1 MHGAWGAL
9 NTLIKKQESAKFRKT
24 KLKHEL
30 QKRKESYLKDNSGL
44 ELEFPNVTKDEM
56 RIIKQDI
63 RAKYKRKRIK
73 NILLNIFLL
82 IAVFFLFY
90 YILSKKFNS

>member
-1 MHGAWGAL
+1 MDGWGSL
-9 NTLIKKQESAKFRKT
+9 TMLIKRQEAAKNRKA
-24 KLKHEL
+24 KLKFDL

-56 RIIKQDI
+56 RTIKQDI

>member
-1 MHGAWGAL
+1 MDGWGSL
-9 NTLIKKQESAKFRKT
+9 TMLIKRQEAAKNRKA
-24 KLKHEL
+24 KLKFDF
-30 QKRKESYLKDNSGL
+30 QKRKESYLKDNLGL

>member
-1 MHGAWGAL
+1 MDGWGSL
-9 NTLIKKQESAKFRKT
+9 TMLIKRQEAAKNRKA
-24 KLKHEL
+24 KLKFDL

>member
-30 QKRKESYLKDNSGL
+30 QKRKESLLNTNATQ
-44 ELEFPNVTKDEM
+44 ELEFPEVSKSDMKILKEQIRKKYRAERVRN
-56 RIIKQDI
+56 III
-63 RAKYKRKRIK
+63 
-73 NILLNIFLL
+73 NILILFLIL
-82 IAVFFLFY
+82 FLFY
-90 YILSKKFNS
+90 YLFSVKK